1 MTAPDETP
9 REHAIPPTRDHEPH
23 CPPERTTMNAVTDV
37 LTPPAIGQPF
47 AGGIFAGHFFLAEQP
62 YALVLSPKDH
72 GEIEEIAWNKSR
84 KRVADALSYAD
95 GLRNTEA
102 MAAAGSAL
110 AKRIRELSIDGCD
123 DWYLPSRLEAL
134 LLFGELKGTPAC
146 DLELNWYWT
155 STQYAGLDE
164 YAWIQYFGN
173 GTQDLLHKDSRCRA
187 RAVRRVPIR

>member
-102 MAAAGSAL
+102 MAAAVPPLDPPATLAGSAGL
-110 AKRIRELSIDGCD
+110 RTAPKYEF
-123 DWYLPSRLEAL
+123 L
-134 LLFGELKGTPAC
+134 LVMPNA
-146 DLELNWYWT
+146 
-155 STQYAGLDE
+155 S
-164 YAWIQYFGN
+164 
-173 GTQDLLHKDSRCRA
+173 S
-187 RAVRRVPIR
+187 